1 MTTMEQ
7 EPGRSLGYIEGRLE
21 EQSKAIELLHTD
33 LKDGLAELSRR
44 LDAGLQEVRA
54 GQRQILITNLDNRR
68 WRNCIGSYR
77 HTGDDDCVNNRG

>member
-7 EPGRSLGYIEGRLE
+7 EPGRRLGYIEGRLE

-54 GQRQILITNLDNRR
+54 GQRQILVTN
-68 WRNCIGSYR
+68 WIIGGGVIIALIGTLLASTIGGR
-77 HTGDDDCVNNRG
+77 

>member
-21 EQSKAIELLHTD
+21 EQSKAIELLRSD
-33 LKDGLAELSRR
+33 LKSGLAELSRR

-54 GQRQILITNLDNRR
+54 GQRQILVTN
-68 WRNCIGSYR
+68 WIIGGGVIIALIGALLAS
-77 HTGDDDCVNNRG
+77 TIGGG

>member
-54 GQRQILITNLDNRR
+54 GQRQILVTN
-68 WRNCIGSYR
+68 WIIGGGVIIALIGTLLASTIGGR
-77 HTGDDDCVNNRG
+77 

>member
-33 LKDGLAELSRR
+33 FKDGLAELSRR

-54 GQRQILITNLDNRR
+54 GQRQILVTN
-68 WRNCIGSYR
+68 WIIGGGVIIALIGTLLASTIGGR
-77 HTGDDDCVNNRG
+77 